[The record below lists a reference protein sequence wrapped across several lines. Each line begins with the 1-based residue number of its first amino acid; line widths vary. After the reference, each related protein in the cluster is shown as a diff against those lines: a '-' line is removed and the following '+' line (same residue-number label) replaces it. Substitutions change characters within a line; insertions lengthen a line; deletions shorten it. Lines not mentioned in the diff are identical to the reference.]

1 VTSYMYSSAAAGR
14 RLGFG
19 VVGKPEFHVCAQRNC
34 VRRFRGNVR
43 SCRDDVA
50 ATVEVCQCSSAA
62 TPWCKTRSSQRH
74 KLPGV
79 LDDSPFVI
87 VSGEAADSTQAR
99 ENVMA
104 VNMTSWPCRRCAP
117 PADLVQDGRAHDG
130 GHVAESV
137 GEQDLAR
144 MLRLKPAGCV
154 AGLQSAGISGRTCI
168 PSAGSVTIRFGR
180 AP

>member
-1 VTSYMYSSAAAGR
+1 VR
-14 RLGFG
+14 
-19 VVGKPEFHVCAQRNC
+19 GKPKRPRPRIGASRPTGPA
-34 VRRFRGNVR
+34 GNGEQSELICTVPNIANTLI
-43 SCRDDVA
+43 CRDDVA